1 MGLGVYDA
9 PFGNRFS
16 EDGLQNYPITTTH
29 KGNDGETVELLLY
42 LRNDDP
48 YQYYSDIAITVID
61 IASPDDTQGDQGTG
75 WGVKLVAGA
84 EQPTRSKWAS
94 VRYANTIQMED
105 IGSLGNADTTTF
117 YPFWYKIESPPGED
131 VKTKIDIKIQI
142 DATKNAV

>member
-16 EDGLQNYPITTTH
+16 EDGMQSFPITTTH

-48 YQYYSDIAITVID
+48 NQWYSDITITVDD
-61 IASPDDTQGDQGTG
+61 ISSPDDTQGDQGTG
-75 WGVKLVAGA
+75 WGIKLVEGA
-84 EQPTRSKWAS
+84 EQPTRTKWATI
-94 VRYANTIQMED
+94 RYGNAITMDD
-105 IGSLGNADTTTF
+105 IGGAGSPDTTTF
-117 YPFWYKIESPPGED
+117 YPFWYRIESPPGED